1 MKDPSGVHGART
13 TLAIAFAIITAL
25 VALLWV
31 IPKTPGG
38 GFWLFTLPA
47 AILFPFFSY
56 AVIAPGTRERT
67 TGVAWAMVSILVVLY
82 LGGMLISSLAFGDR
96 VLIGAAETMQSLTV
110 KWRSLGIATLVIV
123 GILKLVDSSSS
134 KKTASAPATTP
145 RPEPASVEPTPAS
158 ARPSAPA
165 DGGIP
170 AGSIP
175 PSPLVPAQSMTQ
187 PARQQA
193 VIRPTTVVRP
203 AAMPAPAPLM
213 RPAHTPPV
221 SGPFPQVSALEQSS
235 ASEPAPAP
243 HPVEKT
249 ATVSGASFV
258 ELTTLVEVATSL
270 SEPSSAT
277 SLLLSATPTGLEL
290 AAAGTEIGIV
300 AGTWNG
306 AEPLRVRL
314 SAHETLEALSSFSPS
329 PETLS
334 VRFRLGDE
342 TAVEVRDDRSVR
354 RFALSAVPE

>member
-1 MKDPSGVHGART
+1 MEDPSGVHGART
-13 TLAIAFAIITAL
+13 TLAIAFAIITAFI
-25 VALLWV
+25 ALLWV
-31 IPKTPGG
+31 IPKDPGG

-47 AILFPFFSY
+47 AILFPILSY
-56 AVIAPGTRERT
+56 AVIAPGTKERT

-96 VLIGAAETMQSLTV
+96 VLIGAAETMQSFTV
-110 KWRSLGIATLVIV
+110 RWRSLGAATLVIV
-123 GILKLVDSSSS
+123 GILKLLEYSSS
-134 KKTASAPATTP
+134 KKAASTAAPAP
-145 RPEPASVEPTPAS
+145 RPEPASDEPAPGP
-158 ARPSAPA
+158 ARPSAPVG
-165 DGGIP
+165 GGIP
-170 AGSIP
+170 AGSTP
-175 PSPLVPAQSMTQ
+175 PSPLVPAQPMTQ

-193 VIRPTTVVRP
+193 AVRPTTVVRP

-221 SGPFPQVSALEQSS
+221 PGPFPQVSALEQSS

-342 TAVEVRDDRSVR
+342 TAVEVRDDMSVR

>member
-1 MKDPSGVHGART
+1 MEDPSGVHGART

-47 AILFPFFSY
+47 AILFPVFSY
-56 AVIAPGTRERT
+56 AVIAPGTKERT

-82 LGGMLISSLAFGDR
+82 FGGMLISSLAFGDR

-110 KWRSLGIATLVIV
+110 RWRSLGIAALVIV
-123 GILKLVDSSSS
+123 GILKLLEHSSS
-134 KKTASAPATTP
+134 KKQAGAAPTP
-145 RPEPASVEPTPAS
+145 RPEPASDEPAPAS
-158 ARPSAPA
+158 ARASAQA

-175 PSPLVPAQSMTQ
+175 PSPLVPTQPMTQ

-193 VIRPTTVVRP
+193 VIRPTTVERP

-221 SGPFPQVSALEQSS
+221 PGPFPQVSALEQSS

-243 HPVEKT
+243 RPVEKT

-354 RFALSAVPE
+354 RFALSAAPE

>member
-1 MKDPSGVHGART
+1 VEDRSGVRGART

-31 IPKTPGG
+31 IPKDPGG
-38 GFWLFTLPA
+38 GFWLLTLPA
-47 AILFPFFSY
+47 AILFPVFSY

-110 KWRSLGIATLVIV
+110 RWRSLGIATLVIV
-123 GILKLVDSSSS
+123 GILKLVEHSSS
-134 KKTASAPATTP
+134 KKQAGAAPTQ
-145 RPEPASVEPTPAS
+145 RPEPASDEPAPAS
-158 ARPSAPA
+158 ARASAQA

-175 PSPLVPAQSMTQ
+175 PSPLVPTQPMTQ
-187 PARQQA
+187 PARQPA
-193 VIRPTTVVRP
+193 VIRPTTVERP
-203 AAMPAPAPLM
+203 AAVPAPAPLT

-221 SGPFPQVSALEQSS
+221 PGSFPQVSASERPS
-235 ASEPAPAP
+235 ATDPAPAP
-243 HPVEKT
+243 RPVERT

-258 ELTTLVEVATSL
+258 ELTTLVEVSTSL

-334 VRFRLGDE
+334 IRFRLGDE

-354 RFALSAVPE
+354 HFALSAVPE

>member
-1 MKDPSGVHGART
+1 MEDPSGVRGART

-31 IPKTPGG
+31 LPKTPGG

-56 AVIAPGTRERT
+56 AVVAPGTKERT
-67 TGVAWAMVSILVVLY
+67 AGVAGTMIGILVVLY
-82 LGGMLISSLAFGDR
+82 LGGMLVSSLSFGDR
-96 VLIGAAETMQSLTV
+96 VLTGAAATMQSFTV
-110 KWRSLGIATLVIV
+110 RWRSLGIATLVIV
-123 GILKLVDSSSS
+123 GILKLLEYSSS
-134 KKTASAPATTP
+134 KNQATAAPMP
-145 RPEPASVEPTPAS
+145 RPEPASDEPAPAS
-158 ARPSAPA
+158 ARPSAPVG
-165 DGGIP
+165 GGIP
-170 AGSIP
+170 AGSMP
-175 PSPLVPAQSMTQ
+175 PSPLVPARPETQ
-187 PARQQA
+187 PARQQE
-193 VIRPTTVVRP
+193 VMRPTTVARP
-203 AAMPAPAPLM
+203 AAMPAPAPLT
-213 RPAHTPPV
+213 RPAHTPTVP
-221 SGPFPQVSALEQSS
+221 GPFPQVSALEQGS
-235 ASEPAPAP
+235 APESAPTP
-243 HPVEKT
+243 RPVEKT
-249 ATVSGASFV
+249 ATVSGASFE

-270 SEPSSAT
+270 SGPSSAN

-290 AAAGTEIGIV
+290 AAAGTEIGTV

-342 TAVEVRDDRSVR
+342 TAVEVRDDKSVR